1 MCGRFTL
8 FLPPGLLAELFG
20 LAEPWCGPDRYNI
33 APTQLVAVIRQVE
46 PGVNRLDQVRWG
58 LIPPWA
64 KDPSLG
70 SRMVNARCETLEE
83 KPAFRNAFRFRR
95 CLIPAS
101 GFYEWREQGAKK
113 LPEYLR
119 LKGEAP
125 MVFAGLWES
134 WRSPQG
140 ELVESCTIVTTAA
153 NAFVARLHERMP
165 VVLKPADWELWL
177 DRSVTDPARLRPLLR
192 PYPAE
197 EMEGWP
203 VSSLVNTPKNDTA
216 ELVNQRT
223 RDDAKQWTIADG
235 QLTMGNLFDR

>member
-20 LAEPWCGPDRYNI
+20 LAEPRCGPERYNI

-46 PGVNRLDQVRWG
+46 PGVNRLDQLRWG

-64 KDPSLG
+64 KDPSIG
-70 SRMVNARCETLEE
+70 SRMINARCETLED

-101 GFYEWREQGAKK
+101 GFYEWRKQGGKK

-119 LKGEAP
+119 LKGEPP
-125 MVFAGLWES
+125 MIFAGLWES
-134 WRSPQG
+134 WTSPNG
-140 ELVESCTIVTTAA
+140 EIVESCTIVTTAA
-153 NAFVARLHERMP
+153 NSFVARLHERMP
-165 VVLKPADWELWL
+165 VLLKPADWELWL
-177 DRSVTDPARLRPLLR
+177 DRSVTDPARLRHLLR

-197 EMEGWP
+197 EMEGWT

-216 ELVNQRT
+216 ELV
-223 RDDAKQWTIADG
+223 KQWTIDDG
-235 QLTMGNLFDR
+235 QLTMGNLLDL